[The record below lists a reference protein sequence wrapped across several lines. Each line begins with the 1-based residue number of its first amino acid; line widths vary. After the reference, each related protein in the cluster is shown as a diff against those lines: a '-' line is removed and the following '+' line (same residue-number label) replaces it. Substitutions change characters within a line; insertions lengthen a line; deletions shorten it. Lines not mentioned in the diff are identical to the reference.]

1 METEVK
7 KQISDSIPCGILLAI
22 SGGCMDAY
30 SYLFRDHVFA
40 NAQTGNI
47 LLFGVNLA
55 DGDFAGALKYLW
67 PVMAFTAGIILSD
80 AINEKKNFVKIH
92 WRQISVLIEA
102 VILAAVA
109 FLPGSE
115 NNSAN
120 VMISFACGIQ
130 VESFRKIH
138 GNSIATT
145 MCIGNLRSGT
155 YNLDRYISTRERSYL
170 RKAFLYFGIIL
181 SFVIGAVIESRLVE
195 ALGSYAVLFSSVL
208 LAIALMIMFR
218 SFPDDDGDTFIEG

>member
-55 DGDFAGALKYLW
+55 DGDFSGALKYLW

-109 FLPGSE
+109 FLCCLWYSGS
-115 NNSAN
+115 
-120 VMISFACGIQ
+120 
-130 VESFRKIH
+130 
-138 GNSIATT
+138 
-145 MCIGNLRSGT
+145 
-155 YNLDRYISTRERSYL
+155 
-170 RKAFLYFGIIL
+170 KAFRFHLCPQ
-181 SFVIGAVIESRLVE
+181 
-195 ALGSYAVLFSSVL
+195 SSC
-208 LAIALMIMFR
+208 
-218 SFPDDDGDTFIEG
+218 